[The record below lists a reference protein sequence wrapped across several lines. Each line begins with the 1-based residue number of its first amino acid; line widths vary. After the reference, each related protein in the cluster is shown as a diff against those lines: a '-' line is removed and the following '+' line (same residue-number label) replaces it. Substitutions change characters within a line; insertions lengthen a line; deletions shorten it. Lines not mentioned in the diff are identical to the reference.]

1 VRPRHTDPETFLQ
14 RFASKKFH
22 RFLGS
27 RKRLRRPQKIQSEVP
42 VDEFRWTSQ
51 LSTSTKVIRAEL
63 QEFYDNHNKNVL
75 AFQALVDDPIQSISS
90 REKTLDSHVYCQ
102 ILETDLYLHSAKG
115 LVTEIELLLV
125 EMMEVCREKYVGDKM
140 FPLLERQYGAPS
152 HDTRFLM
159 FPEYSNSQPTEVLSF
174 DPAAVVKGSKPPPPR
189 NQWVLTDADGKVI
202 ESPSNRRRG
211 RHFDLSSTRSASDG
225 ILSCAEALVQA
236 FVGISELL
244 NHLTILPSDI
254 CTVHVDCEKNIA
266 TVRCQ
271 RWGGSYA
278 TEKTLPMQKT
288 LRQIGSS
295 REFYFRCQPAN
306 PQSERLC
313 EVTPPLLLPISSS
326 GLSLS
331 RRRKEMTNWSI
342 DGSGM
347 TRHGVESITLPS
359 LLTSISI
366 SARLS

>member
-1 VRPRHTDPETFLQ
+1 VRPRHTNPEIFLQ

-22 RFLGS
+22 LFVFGN
-27 RKRLRRPQKIQSEVP
+27 QIQPEVP

-51 LSTSTKVIRAEL
+51 LSTSAKVIRAEL
-63 QEFYDNHNKNVL
+63 QEFYDHHNKNVL

-102 ILETDLYLHSAKG
+102 ILETDLHLHSAKG

-152 HDTRFLM
+152 HDRRFLM

-174 DPAAVVKGSKPPPPR
+174 DPVVKGSKPPPPR

-211 RHFDLSSTRSASDG
+211 RHFDLSSTRSALDG

-236 FVGISELL
+236 FVGVSELL

-254 CTVHVDCEKNIA
+254 CTVHVNCEKNIA

-271 RWGGSYA
+271 RWGGSYV
-278 TEKTLPMQKT
+278 TEKTLLLPKA

-313 EVTPPLLLPISSS
+313 EVTPPPSPLAHVQL
-326 GLSLS
+326 
-331 RRRKEMTNWSI
+331 T
-342 DGSGM
+342 
-347 TRHGVESITLPS
+347 TLF
-359 LLTSISI
+359 
-366 SARLS
+366 AEGKK